1 MEKIILTMN
10 KSKIFFYELRKE
22 MIVFLCKIC
31 TFRIL
36 KTRRALFNSENSHL
50 NLDLL
55 HTKMSSI
62 LKLIQTF
69 K

>member
-1 MEKIILTMN
+1 
-10 KSKIFFYELRKE
+10 

-36 KTRRALFNSENSHL
+36 KTRRALLNSENSHL
-50 NLDLL
+50 NFDLL